1 MKKRKRRCLGCNQPF
16 RPHRHVNDK
25 QRYCANPTCQK
36 KRQRLNEKV
45 WLLRNPACLVVK
57 RRKTKDWFQTHPDYS
72 RKRRRD
78 HPEVCQQNRIWT
90 RLRMRE
96 LRRVQLFDKTKSILT
111 QLVQSKGDKC
121 YLTRG
126 FRWLHIRL
134 ANPSQW
140 SRGKVLWENA
150 ARLKPPVTVLAS
162 TRAYDVT
169 ETVFCRSP

>member
-1 MKKRKRRCLGCNQPF
+1 MKKRKRRCLSCNQPF
-16 RPHRHVNDK
+16 RSHRHVNDR
-25 QRYCANPTCQK
+25 QRYCSNPSCQK

-57 RRKTKDWFQTHPDYS
+57 RRKTKDWFQAHPGYS
-72 RKRRRD
+72 NKRRRD
-78 HPEVCQQNRIWT
+78 NPEICRQNRLWT

-111 QLVQSKGDKC
+111 QLVQRQGDRC

-134 ANPSQW
+134 VNPSQW

-150 ARLKPPVTVLAS
+150 ARLKPPVTVLAGS
-162 TRAYDVT
+162 KAYDVT
-169 ETVFCRSP
+169 ETVFCRPP